1 MNMNQVY
8 LSTLLRIQSVIY
20 FVFFFLTV
28 QTGSPQTPPIF
39 QDILHLLHTMA
50 ARSQESFNTG
60 SCNKDLTHHK
70 PVWLCHHA
78 RSEPP

>member
-8 LSTLLRIQSVIY
+8 LSTLLTMQSLIY